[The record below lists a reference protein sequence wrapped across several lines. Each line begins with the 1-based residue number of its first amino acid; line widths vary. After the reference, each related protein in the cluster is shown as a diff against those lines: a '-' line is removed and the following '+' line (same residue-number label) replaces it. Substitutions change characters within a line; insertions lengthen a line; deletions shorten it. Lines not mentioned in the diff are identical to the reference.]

1 MLTLL
6 RNWYLRHFSK
16 PGTVEFAIVLIVCF
30 LIVYYLMWLV
40 GPIVIAICIAYILD
54 FFVVYLE
61 KKLNFK
67 RNFASIIVMT
77 SFIAIALM
85 LLILVVPL
93 IIKQAAEFYN
103 TILILGDNVAGA
115 LHLEQNTGKD
125 AKNIDALIAQNIYYI
140 IESMPDPLPSM
151 LTEESFGQY
160 ITQIRTAAMAFLAG
174 LMRNNLMPS
183 VINVFTFL
191 LYLVVVPIFTF
202 LMLYNKYSIKNNIKT
217 YILPQNQNIIN
228 QFWPRLNSQIQGYI
242 RGKILHIIIITIVNT
257 LAFSLFNLNYAFL
270 LGLGVGLS
278 VVIPYVGAVIIVV
291 PVISIALFQ
300 FGLSSTFAWLL
311 VVYTIIQLVDS
322 NVLTPLLFSKTSNLD
337 ALSILTAILI
347 FGGLWGFWGVF
358 FAIPLATFIKTIIT
372 QWPSSNKDSLKSLV
386 NKGQ

>member
-311 VVYTIIQLVDS
+311 IVYTIIQLVDS

-386 NKGQ
+386 NKVQ

>member
-202 LMLYNKYSIKNNIKT
+202 LILYNKYSIKNNIKT

-228 QFWPRLNSQIQGYI
+228 QFWPRLNNQIQGYI

-372 QWPSSNKDSLKSLV
+372 QWPSSNKDSPKSLV

>member
-300 FGLSSTFAWLL
+300 FGLSSAFAWLL

-372 QWPSSNKDSLKSLV
+372 QWPSSNKDSPKSLM

>member
-6 RNWYLRHFSK
+6 KNWYLRHFSK

-372 QWPSSNKDSLKSLV
+372 QWPSSNKDSPKSLV

>member
-217 YILPQNQNIIN
+217 DILPQNQNIIN

-358 FAIPLATFIKTIIT
+358 FAIPLATFIKTIST

>member
-93 IIKQAAEFYN
+93 IIKQSAEFYN

-311 VVYTIIQLVDS
+311 IVYTIIQLVDS

-372 QWPSSNKDSLKSLV
+372 QWPSSNKDSPKSLV

>member
-311 VVYTIIQLVDS
+311 IVYTIIQLVDS

-372 QWPSSNKDSLKSLV
+372 QWPSSNKDSPKTLV

>member
-228 QFWPRLNSQIQGYI
+228 QFWPRLNRQIQGYI

-372 QWPSSNKDSLKSLV
+372 QWPSSNKDSPKSLV

>member
-54 FFVVYLE
+54 FSVVYLE

-217 YILPQNQNIIN
+217 DILPQNQNIIN

-358 FAIPLATFIKTIIT
+358 FAIPLATFIKTIST